1 MQHQRPL
8 TVVAVVFSC
17 LSASAAQARW
27 QKIEF
32 RKVGD
37 KTITCQRMPPSQ
49 NLNECGFRP
58 DWFLGRKDDYVFVG
72 TISAVSPYG
81 KEEKKLQISP
91 EEVFQGQPSNPLTV
105 LTSQSAC
112 QPSLAVGDRW
122 LFFLRTEKVKPM
134 VLDYYSNHSRP
145 VKDVQEQIET
155 LRQLMTIGDFG
166 LVRGSVV
173 QGPNV
178 VEPKPIVGAHVVA
191 SRADKDQFFALTD
204 ADGHFEFQPLPFGSY
219 ELSVDSI
226 DRSYFGKTGF
236 AIGRST
242 CWDVTL
248 WKAPFQL
255 E

>member
-1 MQHQRPL
+1 MGHQRSL
-8 TVVAVVFSC
+8 TVAAVIFSC
-17 LSASAAQARW
+17 LSGSAAQTRA
-27 QKIEF
+27 QIEF

-58 DWFLGRKDDYVFVG
+58 DWFWGGDDYVFVG
-72 TISAVSPYG
+72 SISAVSPYG
-81 KEEKKLQISP
+81 KEEKKLRISP
-91 EEVFQGQPSNPLTV
+91 EEVFQGEPPNPLTV

-122 LFFLRTEKVKPM
+122 LFFLRKEKGKPLI
-134 VLDYYSNHSRP
+134 LDYSSNHSRP

-178 VEPKPIVGAHVVA
+178 VERKPVVGAHVVA
-191 SRADKDQFFALTD
+191 SRADKAQFFAFTD
-204 ADGHFEFQPLPFGSY
+204 AEGRFEFQPLPFGSY
-219 ELSVDSI
+219 ELSLDSI
-226 DRSYFGKTGF
+226 DRSYFGKTGI
-236 AIGRST
+236 AVGRGT
-242 CWDVTL
+242 CWDATL